1 MLKLT
6 VAVLVVALAGTASAE
21 GWRNL
26 RIDATNE
33 ASFAQ
38 SVEAF
43 KDKLSLR
50 RRYAFAQALQDIWV
64 QGVAAAKAADRE
76 YTASE
81 YFRQIDGFGYDEV
94 VTLLDPTGETA
105 QARYREAAYR
115 YAYTAARQNQRA
127 FSPARSPWP
136 TNQSRPAGG
145 WGSTPESVAQG
156 MQQCHCGAPNGP
168 QGD

>member
-6 VAVLVVALAGTASAE
+6 VAVLAVALAGAASAD

-26 RIDATNE
+26 RIDGSSE
-33 ASFAQ
+33 ASFAV

-43 KDKLSLR
+43 KDKLPLPK
-50 RRYAFAQALQDIWV
+50 RYAFAHALNDIWV
-64 QGVAAAKAADRE
+64 QGVTAAKAANRE

-81 YFRQIDGFGYDEV
+81 YFRQIDGLGYDEV
-94 VTLLDPTGETA
+94 VTLLDPTGDTA
-105 QARYREAAYR
+105 EARYREASR
-115 YAYTAARQNQRA
+115 LYARAAPQNSRS
-127 FSPARSPWP
+127 SPVRSPWP

-168 QGD
+168 QGN